1 LAAEVE
7 KWAIGEGCFVRA
19 TLPAGT
25 VDRIEGVATESDAG
39 NWIKDGSVTSFHQR
53 RVATE

>member
-1 LAAEVE
+1 
-7 KWAIGEGCFVRA
+7 
-19 TLPAGT
+19 LPAGT